1 MAQLKVI
8 KTEEITDIIDRL
20 KCLNNYIKCALS
32 DTSNLPEKQQL
43 ILKQKVATHAQNE
56 FKEVSKVIAEDLV
69 PVLESATSQY
79 SQYISLLK
87 VPGRVEDIPGYLVK
101 VAQVIFGGPASQL
114 ASILTSYVEPI
125 SKLTAE
131 LQKTKTLT
139 VPTMYTNNII
149 NLQVPDT
156 SIPEI
161 KDPGGSLPSDPDT
174 PGGPDTPSDPDT
186 PDLSK
191 YALKTDIPTKLS
203 QLDNDINATS
213 LSTVYS
219 GLDNIF
225 KLVDIIEVKDNQG
238 E

>member
-1 MAQLKVI
+1 MTQLKVI
-8 KTEEITDIIDRL
+8 KPEEITDIIDRL

-32 DTSNLPEKQQL
+32 DISNLPEKQQL
-43 ILKQKVATHAQNE
+43 ILKQKVATYAQNE
-56 FKEVSKVIAEDLV
+56 FKEASKIIAEELV

-87 VPGRVEDIPGYLVK
+87 VPSKVEDIPGYLVK

-114 ASILTSYVEPI
+114 ASILASYVEPI

-131 LQKTKTLT
+131 LQKIKTLT

-161 KDPGGSLPSDPDT
+161 KDPGGPSPSDPV
-174 PGGPDTPSDPDT
+174 TPSDPNT

-219 GLDNIF
+219 GLDGIF
-225 KLVDIIEVKDNQG
+225 KRVDIIEMKDN
-238 E
+238 

>member
-87 VPGRVEDIPGYLVK
+87 VPGRVEDIPGYLVQ

-131 LQKTKTLT
+131 LQKIKTLT
-139 VPTMYTNNII
+139 VPTMYTNNIM

-161 KDPGGSLPSDPDT
+161 KDPEGPSPGDPVIPSDPDI
-174 PGGPDTPSDPDT
+174 

-219 GLDNIF
+219 GLDSIF
-225 KLVDIIEVKDNQG
+225 KLVDIIEMKDN
-238 E
+238 

>member
-1 MAQLKVI
+1 ML
-8 KTEEITDIIDRL
+8 
-20 KCLNNYIKCALS
+20 
-32 DTSNLPEKQQL
+32 
-43 ILKQKVATHAQNE
+43 
-56 FKEVSKVIAEDLV
+56 
-69 PVLESATSQY
+69 
-79 SQYISLLK
+79 
-87 VPGRVEDIPGYLVK
+87 
-101 VAQVIFGGPASQL
+101 
-114 ASILTSYVEPI
+114 
-125 SKLTAE
+125 
-131 LQKTKTLT
+131 
-139 VPTMYTNNII
+139 NNII

-225 KLVDIIEVKDNQG
+225 KLKCLVLSLVRNSSTEHVILSVLPSILVLV
-238 E
+238 